1 MQAATAYK
9 RGSQIF
15 VHSSSRT
22 TAGVWLLSEPVA
34 AVAVDDPEELGRR
47 ILEALNASKDQV
59 PHPKSWKNLF
69 DPVLHLAGVKSWST
83 FVKSAKCVEIEAIN
97 GVAKLIPTR
106 NLGADDGFSP
116 LIEKAESCET
126 SPDKLGAALLI
137 VMRDSI

>member
-34 AVAVDDPEELGRR
+34 AVAMDDAEELGRR
-47 ILEALNASKDQV
+47 IRDALDASKDQV

-69 DPVLHLAGVKSWST
+69 DPVLHLAGVKSWNT
-83 FVKSAKCVEIEAIN
+83 FVKSAKCVEIEAAN
-97 GVAKLIPTR
+97 GVVRLIPTQ

-116 LIEKAESCET
+116 LLEKAASCEA
-126 SPDKLGAALLI
+126 SPDKLGATLLM